1 MDTPDRQTLFG
12 FVEAAMRADNPDLP
26 SLRLDEQAHYRP
38 GSGFAF
44 IEVYGVDDQRDR
56 RRCIRAEANRL
67 LGLLGCKVDLE
78 VGYDVFTVYPTRPET
93 AHQRLRALKVV
104 RKAQ

>member
-1 MDTPDRQTLFG
+1 MDKPDRKVLLG
-12 FVEAAMRADNPDLP
+12 WVEAALRADNADLP
-26 SLRLDEQAHYRP
+26 ALRLAAQAHFRP

-56 RRCIRAEANRL
+56 RRSIRSEASRL

-78 VGYDVFTVYPTRPET
+78 PGYDVFTVYPTRPET
-93 AHQRLRALKVV
+93 AHQHLRALKVV
-104 RKAQ
+104 REAR